1 MRKATFFMSALSF
14 ATSVLTLAVVYKGVK
29 QMQTEVEALRD
40 KTNVALNKVKASL
53 LDFTV

>member
-1 MRKATFFMSALSF
+1 MRKATFLMSALSF

-29 QMQTEVEALRD
+29 QMQSEVEALRA
-40 KTNVALNKVKASL
+40 KTNTALNNVKRSL